1 MPQSGLRALWP
12 GVFRGLSQYSSID
25 TSIIYGLVNIANL
38 TIIRLW
44 HAAPVKRPARS
55 VVVPVQC
62 NRQSEFSGEYFG
74 SDPL

>member
-1 MPQSGLRALWP
+1 MPQSDLTAMPAGISGAA
-12 GVFRGLSQYSSID
+12 SQYSSID
-25 TSIIYGLVNIANL
+25 TSIIYGLVKIANL

-44 HAAPVKRPARS
+44 HATPVKWPARS